1 MKKVISMVLIGGL
14 MTFGLVMSAN
24 AATNGAFGISVSI
37 QNTLSISLKDT
48 AGVDYTTWAITPAV
62 GLNTPTTMSSANGI
76 KVVTVTSFPVDLNA
90 AAGTSSGGGAWSAGS
105 VAGSGVYKLELKAFA
120 ASQATPDL
128 TTGATTILT
137 TPIKYDPIV
146 SGDRWLYAK
155 LTTPTATTTGQ
166 SQTIIV
172 TITATVH

>member
-1 MKKVISMVLIGGL
+1 MKKLVSVILISGL
-14 MTFGLVMSAN
+14 MICGTVKEAVSA
-24 AATNGAFGISVSI
+24 TSGAFGISVSV

-48 AGVDYTTWAITPAV
+48 AGLDYTTWVITPAV

-90 AAGTSSGGGAWSAGS
+90 AAGTSAGGGAWSAGS
-105 VAGSGVYKLELKAFA
+105 VTGSGVYKLELKAFPS
-120 ASQATPDL
+120 SQAAPDL
-128 TTGATTILT
+128 TTGATIILT
-137 TPIKYDPIV
+137 TPVKYDPIV

-155 LTTPTATTTGQ
+155 ITTPTATTTGQ
-166 SQTIIV
+166 TQTITV